1 MLINLFK
8 LPFIFII
15 STTLLSGCLS
25 LKEKAT
31 IKMLEDDLVHLH
43 SILEEAKNL
52 APPSI
57 IYRIDE
63 HRFFTLEQ
71 YNQKRGGMTYYNNTQ
86 KGIHQKILDSSA
98 CRYKG
103 RLIWSTDR
111 DDAFAFPS
119 VLSSRYSQCVG
130 TKYGCINVIL
140 VTLNGGKKFAPTNAG
155 FGITTYDPEY
165 YSANFDIIVTSD
177 GFYLGKSS
185 YRQQMD
191 ELDSPWWRVF
201 YFSSTKLNYVH
212 DNWGEDKNPPKGL
225 KTPSGQTRFDCSD
238 PAIYPISK

>member
-43 SILEEAKNL
+43 SIIEEAKNL

-140 VTLNGGKKFAPTNAG
+140 VTLNGGKRFAPTNAG

-185 YRQQMD
+185 YRQQND
-191 ELDSPWWRVF
+191 ELDSPWWRKF
-201 YFSSTKLNYVH
+201 YFDPSDSNYIH
-212 DNWGEDKNPPKGL
+212 DDVGDKETPSITL
-225 KTPSGQTRFDCSD
+225 KTPSEQTRFDCSD